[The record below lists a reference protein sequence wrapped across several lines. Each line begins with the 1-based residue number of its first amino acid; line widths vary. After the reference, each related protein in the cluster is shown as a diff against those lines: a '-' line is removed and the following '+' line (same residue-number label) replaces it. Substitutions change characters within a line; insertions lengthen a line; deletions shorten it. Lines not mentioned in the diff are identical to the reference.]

1 MKPMDA
7 LILESVV
14 LGYANRPIVDGLSFA
29 LAPGEIGCL
38 LGGSGCG
45 KTTVLRAIAGFE
57 PLMGG
62 RIALNGHW
70 VADAAWRLAPER
82 RQIGMVFQ
90 DYALFPHLSVA
101 DNVAFGLREW
111 TRTDKL
117 RRVSEMLDLVGLGDS
132 GQRYPHQ
139 LSGGQQQRVALAR
152 ALAPGPTLL
161 LMDEPFSNLDVE
173 LRERLS
179 IDVHHILKATGTTG
193 LLVTH
198 NQQEAFAMADRVGVM
213 LDGRLQ
219 QWAAPYELY
228 HEPASRHVA
237 TFVGDG
243 VFLPAIVNGGNCID
257 FELGQLCRI
266 QPVDVPDGSEV
277 DVLIRPDDIQHDDAS
292 PVRARVV
299 ERVFRGAA
307 FLYTLELAS
316 GDQVLSLVPSHH
328 DHQIGEMIGIRLEID
343 HLVAFPRGSV

>member
-1 MKPMDA
+1 MDA
-7 LILESVV
+7 LILDAVV
-14 LGYANRPIVDGLSFA
+14 LGYGGKSVVSELSFS

-57 PLMGG
+57 PLQAG

-70 VADAAWRLAPER
+70 VADASWQLAPER

-90 DYALFPHLSVA
+90 DYALFPHMTVA
-101 DNVAFGLREW
+101 DNVGFGLREW
-111 TRTDKL
+111 TGVDKS
-117 RRVSEMLDLVGLGDS
+117 RRIEEMLSLVGLDDAGK
-132 GQRYPHQ
+132 RYPHQ

-152 ALAPGPTLL
+152 ALAPGPTVL

-179 IDVHHILKATGTTG
+179 IDVHHILKKTGTTG

-213 LDGRLQ
+213 VDGQLQ
-219 QWAAPYELY
+219 QWSSPYALY
-228 HEPASRHVA
+228 HEPATRQIA

-243 VFLPAIVNGGNCID
+243 VFLPAQVSGQNCVS
-257 FELGQLCRI
+257 FELGELCRI
-266 QPVDVPDGSEV
+266 QSLDVPDKTAV
-277 DVLIRPDDIQHDDAS
+277 DVLIRPDDIQHDDRS
-292 PVRARVV
+292 PIKAKVL

-307 FLYTLELAS
+307 FLYTLELPS
-316 GDQVLSLVPSHH
+316 GDRVLSLVPSHH
-328 DHQIGEMIGIRLEID
+328 NHAVGEMIGIQLEID
-343 HLVAFPRGSV
+343 HLVAFPKL

>member
-1 MKPMDA
+1 MDA
-7 LILESVV
+7 LILDSVA
-14 LGYANRPIVDGLSFA
+14 LGYGAHPVVSGLSFS

-57 PLMGG
+57 PLREG

-70 VADAAWRLAPER
+70 VADARWQLAPER

-90 DYALFPHLSVA
+90 DYALFPHLTVA
-101 DNVAFGLREW
+101 NNVAFGLREW
-111 TRTDKL
+111 SRVDTT
-117 RRVSEMLDLVGLGDS
+117 RRVEEMLALVGLEHAGT
-132 GQRYPHQ
+132 RYPHE

-179 IDVHHILKATGTTG
+179 IDVHNILKATGTTG

-213 LDGRLQ
+213 LNGGLQ
-219 QWAAPYELY
+219 QWAPPYALY
-228 HEPASRHVA
+228 HEPATRHVA

-243 VFLPAIVNGGNCID
+243 VFLPATVSNGNCID

-266 QPVDVPDGSEV
+266 QPVDVADGGEV
-277 DVLIRPDDIQHDDAS
+277 DVLIRPDDIQHDDHS
-292 PVRARVV
+292 PVRARVL

-316 GDQVLSLVPSHH
+316 GHQVLSLVPSHH

-343 HLVAFPRGSV
+343 HLVAFPKVSNDA

>member
-1 MKPMDA
+1 MDA
-7 LILESVV
+7 LILDSVV
-14 LGYANRPIVDGLSFA
+14 LGYGGKAVVSELSFK

-57 PLMGG
+57 PLQAG

-70 VADAAWRLAPER
+70 VADATWQLAPER

-90 DYALFPHLSVA
+90 DYALFPHMTVA
-101 DNVAFGLREW
+101 DNVGFGLREW
-111 TRTDKL
+111 NHTDK
-117 RRVSEMLDLVGLGDS
+117 RARVEEMLALVGLGDA
-132 GQRYPHQ
+132 GRRYPHQ

-179 IDVHHILKATGTTG
+179 IDVHNILKETGTTG

-213 LDGRLQ
+213 VDGQLQ
-219 QWAAPYELY
+219 QWSSPYALY
-228 HEPASRHVA
+228 HEPATRHIA

-243 VFLPAIVNGGNCID
+243 VFLPARVSGQNCVS
-257 FELGQLCRI
+257 FELGELCRI
-266 QPVDVPDGSEV
+266 QPLDVPADTAV
-277 DVLIRPDDIQHDDAS
+277 DVLIRPDDIQHDDRS
-292 PVRARVV
+292 PIKAKVL

-307 FLYTLELAS
+307 FLYTLELPS
-316 GDQVLSLVPSHH
+316 GDRVLSLVPSHH
-328 DHQIGEMIGIRLEID
+328 NHAVGEMIGIQLEID
-343 HLVAFPRGSV
+343 HLVAFPKA

>member
-1 MKPMDA
+1 MDA
-7 LILESVV
+7 LVLDSVA
-14 LGYANRPIVDGLSFA
+14 LGYGKQQIVHDLSFA

-57 PLMGG
+57 PLRSG

-70 VADAAWRLAPER
+70 VAEERWQLAPER

-101 DNVAFGLREW
+101 ANVGFGLREW
-111 TRTDKL
+111 TRADKAH
-117 RRVSEMLDLVGLGDS
+117 RIEEMLALVGLADAGP
-132 GQRYPHQ
+132 RYPHE

-179 IDVHHILKATGTTG
+179 IDVHDILKATGTTG

-213 LDGRLQ
+213 LSGTLQ
-219 QWAAPYELY
+219 QWASPYALY
-228 HEPASRHVA
+228 HEPATRHVA

-243 VFLPAIVNGGNCID
+243 VFLPARVHGQNCID

-266 QPVDVPDGSEV
+266 QPVDVPDGADV

-292 PVRARVV
+292 PIRAKVL

-316 GDQVLSLVPSHH
+316 GDRVLSLVPSHH

-343 HLVAFPRGSV
+343 HLVAFQKALT

>member
-1 MKPMDA
+1 MDA
-7 LILESVV
+7 LNLDAVV
-14 LGYANRPIVDGLSFA
+14 LGYGGKSVVSELSFA

-57 PLMGG
+57 PLQGG

-70 VADAAWRLAPER
+70 VADANWQLAPER

-90 DYALFPHLSVA
+90 DYALFPHMTVA
-101 DNVAFGLREW
+101 NNVGFGLREW
-111 TRTDKL
+111 NSVDKG
-117 RRVSEMLDLVGLGDS
+117 RRIDEMLELVGLSDAGK
-132 GQRYPHQ
+132 RYPHQ

-152 ALAPGPTLL
+152 ALAPGPTVL

-179 IDVHHILKATGTTG
+179 IDVHNILKETGTTG

-213 LDGRLQ
+213 VDGQLQ
-219 QWAAPYELY
+219 QWASPYALY
-228 HEPASRHVA
+228 HEPATRHIA

-243 VFLPAIVNGGNCID
+243 VFLPARVSAQNCVS
-257 FELGQLCRI
+257 FELGELCRI
-266 QPVDVPDGSEV
+266 QPLDVALDSDV
-277 DVLIRPDDIQHDDAS
+277 DVLIRPDDIQHDDRS
-292 PVRARVV
+292 PVRAKVLDRKSVV
-299 ERVFRGAA
+299 
-307 FLYTLELAS
+307 
-316 GDQVLSLVPSHH
+316 
-328 DHQIGEMIGIRLEID
+328 
-343 HLVAFPRGSV
+343 

>member
-1 MKPMDA
+1 MDA
-7 LILESVV
+7 LHLDAVV
-14 LGYANRPIVDGLSFA
+14 LGYGGKSVVSELSFT

-57 PLMGG
+57 PLQGG

-70 VADAAWRLAPER
+70 VADANWQLAPER

-90 DYALFPHLSVA
+90 DYALFPHMTVA
-101 DNVAFGLREW
+101 NNVGFGLREW
-111 TRTDKL
+111 GSVDKG
-117 RRVSEMLDLVGLGDS
+117 RRIDEMLELVGLSDAGK
-132 GQRYPHQ
+132 RYPHQ

-152 ALAPGPTLL
+152 ALAPGPTVL

-179 IDVHHILKATGTTG
+179 IDVHNILKETGTTG

-213 LDGRLQ
+213 VDGQLQ
-219 QWAAPYELY
+219 QWASPYALY
-228 HEPASRHVA
+228 HEPATRHIA

-243 VFLPAIVNGGNCID
+243 VFLPARVSGQNCVS
-257 FELGQLCRI
+257 FELGELCRI
-266 QPVDVPDGSEV
+266 QPLDVAMDSDV
-277 DVLIRPDDIQHDDAS
+277 DVLIRPDDIQHDDSS
-292 PVRARVV
+292 PVRAKVL

-307 FLYTLELAS
+307 FLYTLELPS
-316 GDQVLSLVPSHH
+316 GDRVLSLVPSHH
-328 DHQIGEMIGIRLEID
+328 NHAVGEMIGIQLEID
-343 HLVAFPRGSV
+343 HLVACPKG

>member
-1 MKPMDA
+1 MDA
-7 LILESVV
+7 LNLDAVV
-14 LGYANRPIVDGLSFA
+14 LGYGDKSVVKELSFA

-57 PLMGG
+57 PLQSG

-70 VADAAWRLAPER
+70 VADASWQLAPER

-90 DYALFPHLSVA
+90 DYALFPHMTVA
-101 DNVAFGLREW
+101 DNVGFGLREW
-111 TRTDKL
+111 SSVDKS
-117 RRVSEMLDLVGLGDS
+117 RRINEMLELVGLGDA
-132 GQRYPHQ
+132 GKRYPHQ

-152 ALAPGPTLL
+152 ALAPGPTVL

-179 IDVHHILKATGTTG
+179 IDVHNILKETGTTG

-213 LDGRLQ
+213 VDGQLQ
-219 QWAAPYELY
+219 QWASPYALY
-228 HEPASRHVA
+228 HEPATRHIA

-243 VFLPAIVNGGNCID
+243 VFLPARVSGQNCVS
-257 FELGQLCRI
+257 FELGELCRI
-266 QPVDVPDGSEV
+266 QPLDVPADTAV
-277 DVLIRPDDIQHDDAS
+277 DVLIRPDDIQHDDKS
-292 PVRARVV
+292 PIKAKVL

-307 FLYTLELAS
+307 FLYTLELPS
-316 GDQVLSLVPSHH
+316 GDRVLSLVPSHH
-328 DHQIGEMIGIRLEID
+328 NHAVGEMIGIQLEID
-343 HLVAFPRGSV
+343 HLVAFPKG

>member
-1 MKPMDA
+1 
-7 LILESVV
+7 
-14 LGYANRPIVDGLSFA
+14 
-29 LAPGEIGCL
+29 
-38 LGGSGCG
+38 
-45 KTTVLRAIAGFE
+45 
-57 PLMGG
+57 
-62 RIALNGHW
+62 
-70 VADAAWRLAPER
+70 
-82 RQIGMVFQ
+82 
-90 DYALFPHLSVA
+90 
-101 DNVAFGLREW
+101 
-111 TRTDKL
+111 
-117 RRVSEMLDLVGLGDS
+117 
-132 GQRYPHQ
+132 
-139 LSGGQQQRVALAR
+139 
-152 ALAPGPTLL
+152 
-161 LMDEPFSNLDVE
+161 
-173 LRERLS
+173 
-179 IDVHHILKATGTTG
+179 
-193 LLVTH
+193 
-198 NQQEAFAMADRVGVM
+198 MADRVGVM

-328 DHQIGEMIGIRLEID
+328 DHRIGEMIGIRLEID
-343 HLVAFPRGSV
+343 HLVAFPRGSA

>member
-1 MKPMDA
+1 
-7 LILESVV
+7 
-14 LGYANRPIVDGLSFA
+14 
-29 LAPGEIGCL
+29 
-38 LGGSGCG
+38 
-45 KTTVLRAIAGFE
+45 
-57 PLMGG
+57 
-62 RIALNGHW
+62 
-70 VADAAWRLAPER
+70 
-82 RQIGMVFQ
+82 
-90 DYALFPHLSVA
+90 
-101 DNVAFGLREW
+101 
-111 TRTDKL
+111 
-117 RRVSEMLDLVGLGDS
+117 
-132 GQRYPHQ
+132 
-139 LSGGQQQRVALAR
+139 
-152 ALAPGPTLL
+152 
-161 LMDEPFSNLDVE
+161 
-173 LRERLS
+173 
-179 IDVHHILKATGTTG
+179 
-193 LLVTH
+193 
-198 NQQEAFAMADRVGVM
+198 MADRVGVM

-219 QWAAPYELY
+219 QWAAPYALY

>member
-1 MKPMDA
+1 MDA
-7 LILESVV
+7 LHLDAVV
-14 LGYANRPIVDGLSFA
+14 LGYGGKSVVSELSFA

-57 PLMGG
+57 PLQGG

-70 VADAAWRLAPER
+70 VADANWQLAPER

-90 DYALFPHLSVA
+90 DYALFPHMTVA
-101 DNVAFGLREW
+101 NNVGFGLREW
-111 TRTDKL
+111 SSVDKG
-117 RRVSEMLDLVGLGDS
+117 RRIDEMLELVGLSDAGK
-132 GQRYPHQ
+132 RYPHQ

-152 ALAPGPTLL
+152 ALAPGPTVL

-179 IDVHHILKATGTTG
+179 IDVHNILKETGTTG

-213 LDGRLQ
+213 VDGQLQ
-219 QWAAPYELY
+219 QWASPYALY
-228 HEPASRHVA
+228 HEPATRHIA

-243 VFLPAIVNGGNCID
+243 VFLPARVSGQNCVS
-257 FELGQLCRI
+257 FELGELCRI
-266 QPVDVPDGSEV
+266 QPLDVTMD
-277 DVLIRPDDIQHDDAS
+277 
-292 PVRARVV
+292 
-299 ERVFRGAA
+299 
-307 FLYTLELAS
+307 
-316 GDQVLSLVPSHH
+316 SL
-328 DHQIGEMIGIRLEID
+328 GNRLEREVRPRA
-343 HLVAFPRGSV
+343 VAG

>member
-1 MKPMDA
+1 MDA
-7 LILESVV
+7 LHLDAVV
-14 LGYANRPIVDGLSFA
+14 LGYGGKSVVSELSFA

-57 PLMGG
+57 PLQGG

-70 VADAAWRLAPER
+70 VADANWQLAPER

-90 DYALFPHLSVA
+90 DYALFPHMTVA
-101 DNVAFGLREW
+101 NNVGFGLREW
-111 TRTDKL
+111 SSIDKG
-117 RRVSEMLDLVGLGDS
+117 RRIDEMLELVGLSDAGK
-132 GQRYPHQ
+132 RYPHQ

-152 ALAPGPTLL
+152 ALAPGPTVL

-179 IDVHHILKATGTTG
+179 IDVHNILKETGTTG

-213 LDGRLQ
+213 VDGQLQ
-219 QWAAPYELY
+219 QWASPYALY
-228 HEPASRHVA
+228 HEPATRHIA

-243 VFLPAIVNGGNCID
+243 VFLPARVSGQNCVS
-257 FELGQLCRI
+257 FELGELCRI
-266 QPVDVPDGSEV
+266 QPLDVAMDSDV
-277 DVLIRPDDIQHDDAS
+277 DVLIRPDDIQHDDSS
-292 PVRARVV
+292 PVRAKVL

-307 FLYTLELAS
+307 FLYTLELPS
-316 GDQVLSLVPSHH
+316 GDRVLSLVPSHH
-328 DHQIGEMIGIRLEID
+328 NHAVGEMIGIQLEID
-343 HLVAFPRGSV
+343 HLVAFPKG

>member
-1 MKPMDA
+1 MDA
-7 LILESVV
+7 LILDSVV
-14 LGYANRPIVDGLSFA
+14 LGYGGKSVVSELSFA

-57 PLMGG
+57 ALQAG

-70 VADAAWRLAPER
+70 VADASWQLAPER

-90 DYALFPHLSVA
+90 DYALFPHMTVA
-101 DNVAFGLREW
+101 DNVGFGLREW
-111 TRTDKL
+111 NHTDK
-117 RRVSEMLDLVGLGDS
+117 RARVEEMLALVGLGDA
-132 GQRYPHQ
+132 GKRYPHQ

-179 IDVHHILKATGTTG
+179 IDVHNILKETGTTG

-213 LDGRLQ
+213 VDGQLQ
-219 QWAAPYELY
+219 QWSSPYALY
-228 HEPASRHVA
+228 HEPATRHIA

-243 VFLPAIVNGGNCID
+243 VFLPARVSGQNCVS
-257 FELGQLCRI
+257 FELGELCRI
-266 QPVDVPDGSEV
+266 QPLDVPADTAV
-277 DVLIRPDDIQHDDAS
+277 DVLIRPDDIQHDDRS
-292 PVRARVV
+292 PIKAKVL

-307 FLYTLELAS
+307 FLYTLELPS
-316 GDQVLSLVPSHH
+316 GDRVLSLVPSHH
-328 DHQIGEMIGIRLEID
+328 NHAVGEMIGIQLEID
-343 HLVAFPRGSV
+343 HLVAFPKA

>member
-1 MKPMDA
+1 MDA
-7 LILESVV
+7 LHLDAVV
-14 LGYANRPIVDGLSFA
+14 LGYGGKSVVSELSFA

-57 PLMGG
+57 PLQGG
-62 RIALNGHW
+62 CIALNGHW
-70 VADAAWRLAPER
+70 VADANWQLAPER

-90 DYALFPHLSVA
+90 DYALFPHMTVA
-101 DNVAFGLREW
+101 NNVGFGLREW
-111 TRTDKL
+111 SSVDKG
-117 RRVSEMLDLVGLGDS
+117 RRIDEMLELVGLSDAGK
-132 GQRYPHQ
+132 RYPHQ

-152 ALAPGPTLL
+152 ALAPGPTIL

-179 IDVHHILKATGTTG
+179 IDVHNILKETGTTG

-213 LDGRLQ
+213 VDGQLQ
-219 QWAAPYELY
+219 QWASPYALY
-228 HEPASRHVA
+228 HEPATRHIA

-243 VFLPAIVNGGNCID
+243 VFLPAWVSGQNCVS
-257 FELGQLCRI
+257 FELGELCRI
-266 QPVDVPDGSEV
+266 QPLDVAMDSDV
-277 DVLIRPDDIQHDDAS
+277 DVLIRPDDIQHDDSS
-292 PVRARVV
+292 PVRAKVL

-307 FLYTLELAS
+307 FLYTLELPS
-316 GDQVLSLVPSHH
+316 GDRVLSLVPSHH
-328 DHQIGEMIGIRLEID
+328 NHAVGEMIGIQLEID
-343 HLVAFPRGSV
+343 HLVAFPKG

>member
-1 MKPMDA
+1 MDA
-7 LILESVV
+7 LNLDAVV
-14 LGYANRPIVDGLSFA
+14 LGYGGKSVVSELSFA

-57 PLMGG
+57 PLQGG

-70 VADAAWRLAPER
+70 VADANWQLAPER

-90 DYALFPHLSVA
+90 DYALFPHMTVA
-101 DNVAFGLREW
+101 NNVGFGLREW
-111 TRTDKL
+111 NSVDKG
-117 RRVSEMLDLVGLGDS
+117 RRIDEMLELVGLSDAGK
-132 GQRYPHQ
+132 RYPHQ

-152 ALAPGPTLL
+152 ALAPGPTVL

-179 IDVHHILKATGTTG
+179 IDVHNILKETGTTG

-213 LDGRLQ
+213 VDGQLQ
-219 QWAAPYELY
+219 QWASPYALY
-228 HEPASRHVA
+228 HEPATRHIA

-243 VFLPAIVNGGNCID
+243 VFLPARVSGQNCVS
-257 FELGQLCRI
+257 FELGELCRI
-266 QPVDVPDGSEV
+266 QPLDVALDSDV
-277 DVLIRPDDIQHDDAS
+277 DVLIRPDDIQHDDCS
-292 PVRARVV
+292 SVRAKVL

-307 FLYTLELAS
+307 FLYTLELPS
-316 GDQVLSLVPSHH
+316 GDRVLSLVPSHH
-328 DHQIGEMIGIRLEID
+328 NHAVGEMIGIQLEID
-343 HLVAFPRGSV
+343 HLVAFPKG

>member
-1 MKPMDA
+1 MEA
-7 LILESVV
+7 LILEEVV
-14 LGYANRPIVDGLSFA
+14 LGYANRPIVNGLSFS

-70 VADAAWRLAPER
+70 VADSSWRLAPER

-90 DYALFPHLSVA
+90 DYALFPHLNVA
-101 DNVAFGLREW
+101 DNVGFGLREW
-111 TRTDKL
+111 TRSDKL
-117 RRVSEMLDLVGLGDS
+117 RRVSEMLDLVGLADA

-213 LDGRLQ
+213 LDGSLQ

-266 QPVDVPDGSEV
+266 QPVDVHDGSEV

-292 PVRARVV
+292 PIRARVV

-343 HLVAFPRGSV
+343 HLVAFPRGAD

>member
-1 MKPMDA
+1 MDA
-7 LILESVV
+7 LILDSVV
-14 LGYANRPIVDGLSFA
+14 LGYGGKAVVSELSFK

-57 PLMGG
+57 PLQAG

-70 VADAAWRLAPER
+70 VADATWQLAPER

-90 DYALFPHLSVA
+90 DYALFPHMTVA
-101 DNVAFGLREW
+101 DNVGFGLREW
-111 TRTDKL
+111 NHTDK
-117 RRVSEMLDLVGLGDS
+117 RARVEEMLALVGLGDA
-132 GQRYPHQ
+132 GRRYPHQ

-179 IDVHHILKATGTTG
+179 IDVHNILKETGTTG

-213 LDGRLQ
+213 VDGQLQ
-219 QWAAPYELY
+219 QWSSPYALY
-228 HEPASRHVA
+228 HEPATRHIA

-243 VFLPAIVNGGNCID
+243 VFLPARVSGQNCVS
-257 FELGQLCRI
+257 FELGELCRI
-266 QPVDVPDGSEV
+266 QPLDVPADTAV
-277 DVLIRPDDIQHDDAS
+277 DVLIRPDDIQHDDRS
-292 PVRARVV
+292 PIKAKVL

-307 FLYTLELAS
+307 FLYTLQLPS
-316 GDQVLSLVPSHH
+316 GDRVLSLVPSHH
-328 DHQIGEMIGIRLEID
+328 NHAVGEMIGIQLEID
-343 HLVAFPRGSV
+343 HLVAFPKA

>member
-1 MKPMDA
+1 MDA
-7 LILESVV
+7 LHLDAVV
-14 LGYANRPIVDGLSFA
+14 LGYGGKSVVSELSFA

-57 PLMGG
+57 PLQGG
-62 RIALNGHW
+62 RIELNGHW
-70 VADAAWRLAPER
+70 VADANWQLAPER

-90 DYALFPHLSVA
+90 DYALFPHMTVA
-101 DNVAFGLREW
+101 NNVGFGLREW
-111 TRTDKL
+111 SSVDKG
-117 RRVSEMLDLVGLGDS
+117 RRIDEMLELVGLSDAGK
-132 GQRYPHQ
+132 RYPHQ

-152 ALAPGPTLL
+152 ALAPGPTVL

-179 IDVHHILKATGTTG
+179 IDVHNILKETGTTG

-213 LDGRLQ
+213 VDGQLQ
-219 QWAAPYELY
+219 QWASPYALY
-228 HEPASRHVA
+228 HEPATRHIA

-243 VFLPAIVNGGNCID
+243 VFLPARVSGQNCVS
-257 FELGQLCRI
+257 FELGELCRI
-266 QPVDVPDGSEV
+266 QPLDVAMDSDV
-277 DVLIRPDDIQHDDAS
+277 DVLIRPDDIQHDDSS
-292 PVRARVV
+292 PVRAKVL

-307 FLYTLELAS
+307 FLYTLELPS
-316 GDQVLSLVPSHH
+316 GDRVLSLVPSHH
-328 DHQIGEMIGIRLEID
+328 NHAVGEMIGIQLEID
-343 HLVAFPRGSV
+343 HLVAFPKG

>member
-1 MKPMDA
+1 MDMDA
-7 LILESVV
+7 LILDSLV
-14 LGYANRPIVDGLSFA
+14 LGYGGKPVVSGLSFK

-57 PLMGG
+57 PLQSG

-70 VADAAWRLAPER
+70 VADAAWQLSPER

-101 DNVAFGLREW
+101 DNVAFGLHEW
-111 TRTDKL
+111 TAADKR
-117 RRVSEMLDLVGLGDS
+117 RRVAEMLALVGLADAGA
-132 GQRYPHQ
+132 RYPHQ

-179 IDVHHILKATGTTG
+179 IDVHHILKATGTTA

-213 LDGRLQ
+213 VDGQLQ
-219 QWAAPYELY
+219 QWSSPYVLY
-228 HEPASRHVA
+228 HEPATRHIA

-243 VFLPAIVNGGNCID
+243 VFLPARVSSAGFSLSMCP
-257 FELGQLCRI
+257 R
-266 QPVDVPDGSEV
+266 
-277 DVLIRPDDIQHDDAS
+277 
-292 PVRARVV
+292 VRR
-299 ERVFRGAA
+299 
-307 FLYTLELAS
+307 S
-316 GDQVLSLVPSHH
+316 
-328 DHQIGEMIGIRLEID
+328 MC
-343 HLVAFPRGSV
+343 

>member
-1 MKPMDA
+1 MDA
-7 LILESVV
+7 LHLDAVV
-14 LGYANRPIVDGLSFA
+14 LGYGGKSVVSELSFA

-57 PLMGG
+57 PLQGG

-70 VADAAWRLAPER
+70 VADANWQLAPER

-90 DYALFPHLSVA
+90 DYALFPHMTVA
-101 DNVAFGLREW
+101 NNVGFGLREW
-111 TRTDKL
+111 SSIDKG
-117 RRVSEMLDLVGLGDS
+117 RRIDEMLELVGLSDAGK
-132 GQRYPHQ
+132 RYPHQ

-152 ALAPGPTLL
+152 ALAPGPTVL

-179 IDVHHILKATGTTG
+179 IDVHNILKETSTTG

-213 LDGRLQ
+213 VDGQLQ
-219 QWAAPYELY
+219 QWASPYALY
-228 HEPASRHVA
+228 HEPATRHIA

-243 VFLPAIVNGGNCID
+243 VFLPARVSGQNCVS
-257 FELGQLCRI
+257 FELGELCRI
-266 QPVDVPDGSEV
+266 QPLDVAMDSDV
-277 DVLIRPDDIQHDDAS
+277 DVLIRPDDIQHDDSS
-292 PVRARVV
+292 PVRAKVL

-307 FLYTLELAS
+307 FLYTLELPS
-316 GDQVLSLVPSHH
+316 GDRVLSLVPSHH
-328 DHQIGEMIGIRLEID
+328 NHAVGEMIGIQLEID
-343 HLVAFPRGSV
+343 HLVAFPKG

>member
-1 MKPMDA
+1 MDA
-7 LILESVV
+7 LHLDAVV
-14 LGYANRPIVDGLSFA
+14 LGYGGKSVVSELSFA

-57 PLMGG
+57 PLQGG

-70 VADAAWRLAPER
+70 VADANWQLAPER

-90 DYALFPHLSVA
+90 DYALFPHMTVA
-101 DNVAFGLREW
+101 KNVGFGLREW
-111 TRTDKL
+111 NSVDKG
-117 RRVSEMLDLVGLGDS
+117 RRIDEMLELVGLSDAGK
-132 GQRYPHQ
+132 RYPHQ

-152 ALAPGPTLL
+152 ALAPGPTVL

-179 IDVHHILKATGTTG
+179 IDVHNILKETGTTG

-213 LDGRLQ
+213 VDGQLQ
-219 QWAAPYELY
+219 QWASPYALY
-228 HEPASRHVA
+228 HEPATRHIA

-243 VFLPAIVNGGNCID
+243 VFLPARVTGQNCVS
-257 FELGQLCRI
+257 FELGELCRI
-266 QPVDVPDGSEV
+266 QPLDVALDSDV
-277 DVLIRPDDIQHDDAS
+277 DVLIRPDDIQHDDRS
-292 PVRARVV
+292 PVRAKVL

-307 FLYTLELAS
+307 FLYTLELPS
-316 GDQVLSLVPSHH
+316 GDRVLSLVPSHH
-328 DHQIGEMIGIRLEID
+328 NHAVGEMIGIQLEID
-343 HLVAFPRGSV
+343 HLVAFPKG

>member
-1 MKPMDA
+1 MMNA
-7 LILESVV
+7 LTLDTVA
-14 LGYANRPIVDGLSFA
+14 LGYADRAVVRDLSFT

-57 PLMGG
+57 SLQAG
-62 RIALNGHW
+62 RIALNDQW
-70 VADAAWRLAPER
+70 VADRHWRLPPER
-82 RQIGMVFQ
+82 RNIGMVFQ

-101 DNVAFGLREW
+101 DNVAFGLRQQKGAD
-111 TRTDKL
+111 RQG
-117 RRVSEMLDLVGLGDS
+117 RVSEMLALVGLSDID
-132 GQRYPHQ
+132 QRYPHE

-152 ALAPGPTLL
+152 ALAPAPTLL

-179 IDVHHILKATGTTG
+179 IDVHDILKATGTTG

-213 LDGRLQ
+213 IDGQLA
-219 QWAAPYELY
+219 QWASPYDLY
-228 HEPASRHVA
+228 HEPASRYIA

-243 VFLPAIVNGGNCID
+243 VFLPATVRGENCID

-266 QPVDVPDGSEV
+266 KPVQVADGANV

-292 PVRARVV
+292 PIRAKVLS
-299 ERVFRGAA
+299 RVFRGAA
-307 FLYTLELAS
+307 FLYTMALPS
-316 GDQVLSLVPSHH
+316 GRQILSLVPSHH
-328 DHQIGEMIGIRLEID
+328 DHPVGESIGIRLEID
-343 HLVAFPRGSV
+343 HLVAFPATT

>member
-1 MKPMDA
+1 MDA
-7 LILESVV
+7 LHLDAVV
-14 LGYANRPIVDGLSFA
+14 LGYGGKSVVSELSFA

-57 PLMGG
+57 PLQGG

-70 VADAAWRLAPER
+70 VADANWQLAPER

-90 DYALFPHLSVA
+90 DYALFPHMTVA
-101 DNVAFGLREW
+101 NNVGFGLREW
-111 TRTDKL
+111 NSVDKG
-117 RRVSEMLDLVGLGDS
+117 RRIDEMLELVGLSDA

-152 ALAPGPTLL
+152 ALAPGPTVL

-179 IDVHHILKATGTTG
+179 IDVHNILKETGTTG

-213 LDGRLQ
+213 VDGQLQ
-219 QWAAPYELY
+219 QWASPYALY
-228 HEPASRHVA
+228 HEPATRHIA

-243 VFLPAIVNGGNCID
+243 VFLPARVSGQNCVS
-257 FELGQLCRI
+257 FELGELCRI
-266 QPVDVPDGSEV
+266 QPLDVALDSDV
-277 DVLIRPDDIQHDDAS
+277 DVLIRPDDIQHDDRS
-292 PVRARVV
+292 PVRAKVL

-307 FLYTLELAS
+307 FLYTLELPS
-316 GDQVLSLVPSHH
+316 GDRVLSLVPSHH
-328 DHQIGEMIGIRLEID
+328 NHAVGEMIGIQLEID
-343 HLVAFPRGSV
+343 HLVAFPKG

>member
-1 MKPMDA
+1 MSMDA
-7 LILESVV
+7 LILDSVV
-14 LGYANRPIVDGLSFA
+14 LGYAGKPVVSGLSFS

-57 PLMGG
+57 PLQSG

-70 VADAAWRLAPER
+70 VADAGWQLAPER

-90 DYALFPHLSVA
+90 DYALFPHMSVA
-101 DNVAFGLREW
+101 DNVAFGLRDW
-111 TRTDKL
+111 TGADK
-117 RRVSEMLDLVGLGDS
+117 RHRVEEMLALVGLADA

-161 LMDEPFSNLDVE
+161 LLDEPFSNLDVE

-179 IDVHHILKATGTTG
+179 IDVHHILKATGTTA

-213 LDGRLQ
+213 VEGQLQ
-219 QWAAPYELY
+219 QWSSPYALY
-228 HEPASRHVA
+228 HEPATRHIA

-243 VFLPAIVNGGNCID
+243 VFLPATVSGHNCIS
-257 FELGQLCRI
+257 FELGELCRI
-266 QPVDVPDGSEV
+266 QPVDVPQGEGV
-277 DVLIRPDDIQHDDAS
+277 DVLIRPDDIQHDDRS
-292 PVRARVV
+292 SVRARVL

-307 FLYTLELAS
+307 FLYTLELPS
-316 GDQVLSLVPSHH
+316 GARVLSLVPSHH
-328 DHQIGEMIGIRLEID
+328 DHAVGEMIGIRLEID
-343 HLVAFPRGSV
+343 HLVAFPQLTG